1 MAEFSAAKCKKYDIT
16 EQIFYKLKVNRVNS
30 IEYIWTTK
38 HTINTKSLN
47 SKKQKKIEKLK
58 VKPFKKCKKQ

>member
-16 EQIFYKLKVNRVNS
+16 EQFFYNLKVNRVNS

-38 HTINTKSLN
+38 HTINTKILRN
-47 SKKQKKIEKLK
+47 KKFEKLK